1 MSDRTRR
8 TPPRLVSLAL
18 AGVWAL
24 VLLLTGATPGTAAG
38 AASAPTSPPSPTY
51 PASPLSLVL
60 RLAEPASP
68 HDRSSD
74 TRPSDARPT
83 HAQPPHARLSS
94 SEHPRA
100 SAADAHL
107 TAQHQRPTG
116 PPGALPG
123 PVARAVPFPLVR
135 GEVVGPRRERAP
147 PAAHFSPRRP
157 RGPPFTRSS

>member
-38 AASAPTSPPSPTY
+38 AASAPTSPLSPTS
-51 PASPLSLVL
+51 PASPLSPVL
-60 RLAEPASP
+60 RVADPAPP
-68 HDRSSD
+68 HDRSSHA
-74 TRPSDARPT
+74 RPS
-83 HAQPPHARLSS
+83 HARSSS

-100 SAADAHL
+100 SAVDAHL

-116 PPGALPG
+116 PPATLPG

-147 PAAHFSPRRP
+147 PAAPFSPRRP